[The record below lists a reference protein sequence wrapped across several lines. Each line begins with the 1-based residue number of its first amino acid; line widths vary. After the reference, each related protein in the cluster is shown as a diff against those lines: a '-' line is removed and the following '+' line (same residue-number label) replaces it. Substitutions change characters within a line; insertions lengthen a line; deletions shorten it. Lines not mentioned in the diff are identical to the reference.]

1 MKHITRRKQIS
12 LFLFG
17 VLATGA
23 IFYFKSGQELLVA
36 DPSLTHVSSYS
47 KEAAYLEET
56 VAKFQNAEKL
66 DMGDVY
72 GGITPHHVPTAF
84 PLLAE
89 FYSRLK
95 KTKNID
101 TFVIFGPDHWEKGK
115 GDISISEA
123 DFVTPFGKLAPELAM
138 IKKLEE
144 SRFVIHDEAPF
155 GDHSI
160 QAQLLFIAK
169 LFPDAKVVPIVFRS
183 STANETA
190 EKLGELIASLSGPHT
205 FVVGSVDFSHYLN
218 EEAARPLDENSAAIL
233 ESLDPRLAGLT
244 KADSPSSLTALVA
257 AVKKL
262 GADTSTPVGDGFFN
276 SGEYSDM
283 SDFTTGY
290 VVQFFGTKYKLLQ
303 TDDDSGSMIFVGD
316 IMLSRSVGVAIRES
330 GDYNYPFL
338 KIADFL
344 RDADLTF
351 GNLENPVSSR
361 GVNVGSKYSFRA
373 DPRTLEGLKYAGFD
387 VVSIANNHMWDYG
400 RTAFLDTLTHLASA
414 GIDFVGGGRNF
425 AEAHQSVVKDVRGT
439 KVAFL
444 GYTEFLQ
451 SVVAGV
457 NSPGITNWNI
467 EQMKKDIILAK
478 QTSDL
483 VVVSFHWGDEY
494 KTVHNSRQ
502 EQFAKAAIDAGAD
515 IIIGHHPHVVQEV
528 EQYHGGWIAY
538 SLGNFVFDQN
548 FSAETMHG
556 LALRVTIKNAKVQ
569 NVEEIEIS
577 ISKEYQPQVSN

>member
-1 MKHITRRKQIS
+1 MAILRQRKI
-12 LFLFG
+12 LFLILP
-17 VLATGA
+17 VMIIGA
-23 IFYFKSGQELLVA
+23 VFYFKSNPKLEVRS
-36 DPSLTHVSSYS
+36 PSLIHVTKYTQEVGYVEDS
-47 KEAAYLEET
+47 
-56 VAKFQNAEKL
+56 VAKFQNEEKL
-66 DMGDVY
+66 EFSDTF
-72 GGITPHHVPTAF
+72 GGITSHHVPTAF

-95 KTKNID
+95 NTKNID
-101 TFVIFGPDHWEKGK
+101 TFIVLGPDHWEKGRA
-115 GDISISEA
+115 DVSISEA
-123 DFVTPFGKLAPELAM
+123 DFITPFGKLSPDMDM

-160 QAQLLFIAK
+160 QAQLLFISK

-414 GIDFVGGGRNF
+414 GIDFVGGGRN
-425 AEAHQSVVKDVRGT
+425 
-439 KVAFL
+439 
-444 GYTEFLQ
+444 
-451 SVVAGV
+451 
-457 NSPGITNWNI
+457 
-467 EQMKKDIILAK
+467 
-478 QTSDL
+478 
-483 VVVSFHWGDEY
+483 
-494 KTVHNSRQ
+494 
-502 EQFAKAAIDAGAD
+502 
-515 IIIGHHPHVVQEV
+515 
-528 EQYHGGWIAY
+528 
-538 SLGNFVFDQN
+538 
-548 FSAETMHG
+548 
-556 LALRVTIKNAKVQ
+556 
-569 NVEEIEIS
+569 
-577 ISKEYQPQVSN
+577 

>member
-138 IKKLEE
+138 RKKLEE

-190 EKLGELIASLSGPHT
+190 EKLGDLIASLSGPNT
-205 FVVGSVDFSHYLN
+205 FIVGSVDFSHYLN
-218 EEAARPLDENSAAIL
+218 EEQARPLDARSATIL
-233 ESLDPRLAGLT
+233 AGIDPRLAGLT
-244 KADSPSSLTALVA
+244 RADSPASLTALVA
-257 AVKKL
+257 AVKKM
-262 GADTSTPVGDGFFN
+262 GATASIPIGAGSFN
-276 SGEYSDM
+276 SA
-283 SDFTTGY
+283 DFSNVNDFNTGY
-290 VVQFFGTKYKLLQ
+290 VVQFFGTKKEEQ
-303 TDDDSGSMIFVGD
+303 SSNTRDGT
-316 IMLSRSVGVAIRES
+316 MLV
-330 GDYNYPFL
+330 
-338 KIADFL
+338 
-344 RDADLTF
+344 
-351 GNLENPVSSR
+351 
-361 GVNVGSKYSFRA
+361 
-373 DPRTLEGLKYAGFD
+373 
-387 VVSIANNHMWDYG
+387 
-400 RTAFLDTLTHLASA
+400 
-414 GIDFVGGGRNF
+414 
-425 AEAHQSVVKDVRGT
+425 
-439 KVAFL
+439 
-444 GYTEFLQ
+444 
-451 SVVAGV
+451 
-457 NSPGITNWNI
+457 
-467 EQMKKDIILAK
+467 
-478 QTSDL
+478 
-483 VVVSFHWGDEY
+483 
-494 KTVHNSRQ
+494 
-502 EQFAKAAIDAGAD
+502 
-515 IIIGHHPHVVQEV
+515 
-528 EQYHGGWIAY
+528 
-538 SLGNFVFDQN
+538 
-548 FSAETMHG
+548 
-556 LALRVTIKNAKVQ
+556 
-569 NVEEIEIS
+569 
-577 ISKEYQPQVSN
+577 